1 VGIGTD
7 HHETWNGVVLKDNLM
22 DDTGSW
28 LPEPDSVLRKD
39 GKEEKRRTKKKRKK
53 RKGKRKGKKANVRY
67 PVPQPLRLCSL
78 TLAQEEARKS

>member
-39 GKEEKRRTKKKRKK
+39 GKKEEKRRIQKRKEKKR
-53 RKGKRKGKKANVRY
+53 KRKGKKANVRY
-67 PVPQPLRLCSL
+67 PVLQPLRLCSL